1 MTTAQIE
8 IPVIAQHV
16 YRMTATKT
24 GNEFALSFW
33 DGTEGADRR
42 TIVKGIR
49 FGKGN
54 NATG

>member
-1 MTTAQIE
+1 
-8 IPVIAQHV
+8 
-16 YRMTATKT
+16 MTATKT